1 MGEKYDSLGI
11 PTTISKKI
19 ALKEYNMAEPPTGPK
34 LSVTN
39 LAMPSKQLQERMAI
53 QP

>member
-1 MGEKYDSLGI
+1 MGEKYDSFGM
-11 PTTISKKI
+11 PTTINRKME
-19 ALKEYNMAEPPTGPK
+19 LREYSMADPPTGPK